1 MLSPFIFLY
10 INCENYFKK
19 DKIEAMGRVLVVDDE
34 EGIRDI
40 LADYLTMMDHE
51 VVTAIDGQDALN
63 NLREG
68 HFDLILSDLIM
79 PKMDGIELL
88 KQALNIDDK
97 IVFIMI
103 TGHPTVQ
110 TAVEAIKE
118 GAYDYLTKPFRFDDV
133 QLRINRAIEKKMLSG
148 RLKNARGIVWALL
161 FSIPIWLIL
170 GIFLATLLK

>member
-1 MLSPFIFLY
+1 
-10 INCENYFKK
+10 
-19 DKIEAMGRVLVVDDE
+19 MGRVLVVDDE

-63 NLREG
+63 NLRKG